1 MSGLISGTNIP
12 PDAEIIARAWAL
24 SKTSITDIVSQRV
37 ATRLP
42 ANPTLP
48 FLVLEKTGGSLIDE
62 DSQIAINGDDI
73 VFNCYAGRYGGDN
86 TKGEPDYTTAS
97 NLANAIYKEAHV
109 QGNTVVTTSGGTKAR
124 IYGFRVT
131 GTPVRVEEP
140 ELLIANFQIFVSM
153 IYRASA

>member
-48 FLVLEKTGGSLIDE
+48 FLVIEKTGGSLIDE

-73 VFNCYAGRYGGDN
+73 VFNCFAGRYGGDN
-86 TKGEPDYTTAS
+86 SKGEPDYTTAS
-97 NLANAIYKEAHV
+97 NLANAIYKEAHI
-109 QGNTVVTTSGGTKAR
+109 Q
-124 IYGFRVT
+124 
-131 GTPVRVEEP
+131 
-140 ELLIANFQIFVSM
+140 
-153 IYRASA
+153 

>member
-73 VFNCYAGRYGGDN
+73 YGGDN

-131 GTPVRVEEP
+131 GTPVRVEQP